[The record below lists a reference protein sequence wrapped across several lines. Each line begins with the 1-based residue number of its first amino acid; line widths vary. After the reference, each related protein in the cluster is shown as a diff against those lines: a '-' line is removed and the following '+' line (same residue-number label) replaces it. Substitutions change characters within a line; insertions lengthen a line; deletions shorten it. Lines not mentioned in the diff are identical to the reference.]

1 MPSLADTPVL
11 ERHGDREA
19 MVEVL
24 AGKIAAKLEAA
35 IQTRGAASLAVSGG
49 STPAPLYK
57 RLSGIELDWSKIT
70 VILVDERWVGRGEA
84 GSNADFVAASLLQNA
99 AAKAPIVE
107 LKTADASPKAGLAE
121 LEERL
126 ARVPQPFDAVV
137 LGMGGDGHTASWFP
151 HAEGLDEA
159 LDPQSGPLAA
169 VRAHPSEVTGP
180 FLDRMTLT
188 KTALD
193 EAGLTV
199 LMLTGQ
205 GKLDTLETAL
215 EDGLVEDMP
224 VRALLR
230 PPAAN
235 FEIHWAG

>member
-1 MPSLADTPVL
+1 
-11 ERHGDREA
+11 
-19 MVEVL
+19 
-24 AGKIAAKLEAA
+24 
-35 IQTRGAASLAVSGG
+35 
-49 STPAPLYK
+49 
-57 RLSGIELDWSKIT
+57 
-70 VILVDERWVGRGEA
+70 
-84 GSNADFVAASLLQNA
+84 
-99 AAKAPIVE
+99 
-107 LKTADASPKAGLAE
+107 
-121 LEERL
+121 
-126 ARVPQPFDAVV
+126 
-137 LGMGGDGHTASWFP
+137 
-151 HAEGLDEA
+151 
-159 LDPQSGPLAA
+159 
-169 VRAHPSEVTGP
+169 
-180 FLDRMTLT
+180 MTLT